1 MAFLPET
8 FPMPGPKDYR
18 LCVAPMM
25 DWTDRHCRYFHRILA
40 PNARLYTEM
49 VTAAAIVRGDRDR
62 LLGFDPAEHPLA
74 LQLGGSDPAEMARA
88 ASLAEAAGYDEVNVN
103 VGCPS
108 DRVQSGRFGACL
120 MATPVV
126 VRDCVDAM
134 ATAVDK
140 PVTVKSRIGIDD
152 VEDYRFLRD
161 FVAAVAD
168 GGCRVF
174 IVHARN
180 AILEGLSPKANREV
194 PPLRYEF
201 VHRLKEEFPGL
212 TIVIN
217 GGIRSL
223 QEAHRQLALVDGV
236 MIGREA
242 YHNPW
247 ILSEAEQAILGGVT
261 PSCREAAITAM
272 LPYVRRQLENGVRL
286 HSMTRHMLGIFS
298 GQPGARA
305 WRRHLSENAPRDGAG
320 ADVIEEGLKLM
331 HRGWAE
337 SPRKPG
343 ERA

>member
-1 MAFLPET
+1 MS
-8 FPMPGPKDYR
+8 GSKDYR

-40 PNARLYTEM
+40 PDARLYTEM
-49 VTAAAIVRGDRDR
+49 VTAAAVVRGDRGR

-74 LQLGGSDPAEMARA
+74 LQLGGNDPVEMAEA
-88 ASLAEAAGYDEVNVN
+88 ARIAEAAGYDEINVN

-126 VRDCVDAM
+126 VRDCIDAM
-134 ATAVDK
+134 TTAVNK

-180 AILEGLSPKANREV
+180 AILAGLSPKANREV
-194 PPLRYEF
+194 PPLRYQL

-223 QEAHRQLALVDGV
+223 PEAQRQLALVDGV

-247 ILSEAEQAILGGVT
+247 ILSQAEQVILGGVA
-261 PSCREAAITAM
+261 PASREAAVVAM
-272 LPYVRRQLENGVRL
+272 LPYVRQQLENGVRL
-286 HSMTRHMLGIFS
+286 HSMTRHMLGIFC

-320 ADVIEEGLKLM
+320 TDVIEEGLRLI
-331 HRGWAE
+331 
-337 SPRKPG
+337 PG
-343 ERA
+343 AS

>member
-8 FPMPGPKDYR
+8 FPMSGPKDYR

-40 PNARLYTEM
+40 PSARLYTEM
-49 VTAAAIVRGDRDR
+49 VTAAAVVRGDRDR
-62 LLGFDPAEHPLA
+62 LLAFDPAEHPLA

-88 ASLAEAAGYDEVNVN
+88 AGFAEAAGYDEINVN

-120 MATPVV
+120 MATPAV

-134 ATAVDK
+134 AAAVDK

-180 AILEGLSPKANREV
+180 AILEGLSPKANREI
-194 PPLRYEF
+194 PPLRYEY

-261 PSCREAAITAM
+261 PSCLDAAIIAM
-272 LPYVRRQLENGVRL
+272 LPYVRQQLENGVRL
-286 HSMTRHMLGIFS
+286 HSMTRHMLGIFF

-320 ADVIEEGLKLM
+320 ADVIEEGLELM
-331 HRGWAE
+331 RRGWAE
-337 SPRKPG
+337 SPREPG
-343 ERA
+343 ERG

>member
-1 MAFLPET
+1 MSRKPAAGGAASLPES
-8 FPMPGPKDYR
+8 PLMSRSPDYR

-40 PNARLYTEM
+40 PDARLYTEM
-49 VTAAAIVRGDRDR
+49 VTAAAVVRGDRDR
-62 LLGFDPAEHPLA
+62 LLAFDPTEHPLA
-74 LQLGGSDPAEMARA
+74 LQLGGSDPEEMAQA
-88 ASLAEAAGYDEVNVN
+88 ASLAEAAGYDEINVN

-126 VRDCVDAM
+126 VRDCVAAM
-134 ATAVDK
+134 AAAVDK

-152 VEDYRFLRD
+152 VEDFRFLRD

-180 AILEGLSPKANREV
+180 AILEGLSPKENRDV

-201 VHRLKEEFPGL
+201 VHRLKEEFPEL

-223 QEAHRQLALVDGV
+223 EEAQRELSLVDGV

-247 ILSEAEQAILGGVT
+247 ILSRAEQAILGGAI
-261 PSCREAAITAM
+261 PKSREAAVVAM
-272 LPYVRRQLENGVRL
+272 LPYVRRQLGNGVRL
-286 HSMTRHMLGIFS
+286 HSMTRHMLGIFA

-305 WRRHLSENAPRDGAG
+305 WRRHLSENGPRAGAG
-320 ADVIEEGLKLM
+320 AEVIEEGLNIIG
-331 HRGWAE
+331 RRSG
-337 SPRKPG
+337 
-343 ERA
+343 

>member
-1 MAFLPET
+1 MS
-8 FPMPGPKDYR
+8 GSKDYR

-40 PNARLYTEM
+40 PDARLYTEM
-49 VTAAAIVRGDRDR
+49 VTAAAVVRGDRGR

-74 LQLGGSDPAEMARA
+74 LQLGGNDPVEMAA
-88 ASLAEAAGYDEVNVN
+88 AARIAEAAGYDEINVN

-126 VRDCVDAM
+126 VRDCIDAM
-134 ATAVDK
+134 TTAVNK

-180 AILEGLSPKANREV
+180 AILAGLSPKANREL
-194 PPLRYEF
+194 PPLRYQL

-223 QEAHRQLALVDGV
+223 PEAQRQLALVDGV

-247 ILSEAEQAILGGVT
+247 ILSQAEQVILGGVA
-261 PSCREAAITAM
+261 PASREAAVVAM
-272 LPYVRRQLENGVRL
+272 LPYVRQQLENGVRL
-286 HSMTRHMLGIFS
+286 HSMTRHMLGIFC

-320 ADVIEEGLKLM
+320 TDVIEEGLRLI
-331 HRGWAE
+331 
-337 SPRKPG
+337 PG
-343 ERA
+343 VS